1 MNGPEQEQPT
11 KPELGTDLT
20 TRDEVVPAV
29 TETSATAVAAREKAA
44 VEARFV
50 MALRQPRNF
59 DKARQ
64 NILAACKRPRFAAK
78 VQYAKPI
85 GGRKVHGLSIRFAEE
100 AGRIWGNLYVCAIV
114 VFDDRERRI
123 YRVTATD
130 LETNTTQ
137 DQDVMVEKFVERKK
151 VKQGDEVI
159 GSRLNS
165 QGEKVYK
172 KVATEDEVLVKANA
186 AISKARRNVILTLIP
201 SDVREEA
208 EETALDTVHNQDAR
222 DPDRARKDI
231 LDAFHTMGV
240 SADRVQVVIGKP
252 LEQVNPADLNLL
264 RQIYNALKEGE
275 MTWADV
281 EADEDLG
288 RMREKQNG
296 ANGKGKGT
304 SGLKDAL
311 KGGKPEE
318 APAKKKGAAKP
329 KEEAPEP
336 EPPSREPGEEP
347 TEAEM
352 RQEEKDLLAKEK
364 AEKK

>member
-1 MNGPEQEQPT
+1 MAMN
-11 KPELGTDLT
+11 
-20 TRDEVVPAV
+20 R
-29 TETSATAVAAREKAA
+29 
-44 VEARFV
+44 
-50 MALRQPRNF
+50 PRNF

-85 GGRKVHGLSIRFAEE
+85 SGRKVHGLSIRFAEE

-114 VFDDRERRI
+114 VFDDAERRI

-151 VKQGDEVI
+151 VREGDEVI

-186 AISKARRNVILTLIP
+186 SISKARRNVILTLIP

-208 EETALDTVHNQDAR
+208 EETALDTVRNQDAR

-240 SADRVQVVIGKP
+240 SADRVQAVIGKP
-252 LEQVNPADLNLL
+252 LEQVNPGDLNLL
-264 RQIYNALKEGE
+264 RQLYNSLKDGE
-275 MTWADV
+275 STWADI
-281 EADEDLG
+281 EADEDLD
-288 RMREKQNG
+288 RLRKKQNTKA
-296 ANGKGKGT
+296 ANGKGT

-311 KGGKPEE
+311 KGGKSEKS
-318 APAKKKGAAKP
+318 PAKKKDAAKP
-329 KEEAPEP
+329 KETKPS
-336 EPPSREPGEEP
+336 EPPPREPGEEP
-347 TEAEM
+347 TEAQM
-352 RQEEKDLLAKEK
+352 RQEEQDLVDGEAAK
-364 AEKK
+364 